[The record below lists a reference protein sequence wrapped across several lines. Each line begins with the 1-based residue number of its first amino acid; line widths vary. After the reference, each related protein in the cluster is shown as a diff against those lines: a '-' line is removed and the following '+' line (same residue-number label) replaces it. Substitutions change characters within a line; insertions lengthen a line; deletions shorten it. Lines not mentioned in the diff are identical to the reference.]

1 MKRYIVFGGTA
12 KRGGWL
18 DYLGSANTIEQA
30 CELPSFIRMPIT
42 WWHVVD
48 TLTGINNGEIVVDD
62 VSESGNK
69 R

>member
-18 DYLGSANTIEQA
+18 DYLGSADTIEQA
-30 CELPSFIRMPIT
+30 CELAARMETPIT
-42 WWHVVD
+42 WWHEVD
-48 TLTGINNGEIVVDD
+48 TLTGATGEIVADD
-62 VSESGNK
+62 TSESGNK

>member
-30 CELPSFIRMPIT
+30 CEIPSLIRTPTT

-48 TLTGINNGEIVVDD
+48 TLTGLNGEIVADD
-62 VSESGNK
+62 VSQSGNK
-69 R
+69 P